1 MNLIVIL
8 GLFTSIANIFAEKF
22 GFRVDKSESE
32 SCALRVSIT
41 KLNLL

>member
-22 GFRVDKSESE
+22 GFRVDKSES
-32 SCALRVSIT
+32 CALRVSIT